1 MRDLIIKE
9 LNAPANGKDAA
20 PRKTED
26 PDLGEGEAGRQVF
39 GTDDREQVKNTKTY
53 PFSAIGYL
61 EAKSKTG
68 YGSCSATL
76 IGPRT
81 VLTAAHCLY
90 NHEAGGWQD
99 DIFFVPGLKAPPPT
113 TRRSAA

>member
-1 MRDLIIKE
+1 ANEALKELIIEE
-9 LNAPANGKDAA
+9 LNKPADGGADASG
-20 PRKTED
+20 PQNTGD
-26 PDLGEGEAGRQVF
+26 PGLTEGEAGRQVF

-61 EAKSKTG
+61 EAKSPKTG
-68 YGSCSATL
+68 KFGSCSATL

-90 NHEAGGWQD
+90 SHEDGAWLD
-99 DIFFVPGLKAPPPT
+99 
-113 TRRSAA
+113 